1 MPLLGRSGILG
12 ERKNNF
18 FNGVCCGRGAMVGNT
33 YCITHS
39 GLLCEFNEKR
49 LLSKWVELR
58 VSWLGL
64 LSVVGVIVCWVSST
78 SDPLRLLH
86 VVNVIVF
93 WVSSTSDSMCLLQVG
108 DVIVFWVSSTS
119 DPCAYFL

>member
-18 FNGVCCGRGAMVGNT
+18 FNGVCCGRGDTAGST

-58 VSWLGL
+58 VSGRSHGVKAGSQTKCSGH
-64 LSVVGVIVCWVSST
+64 SVDICNSEHHCSGMFSV
-78 SDPLRLLH
+78 
-86 VVNVIVF
+86 
-93 WVSSTSDSMCLLQVG
+93 
-108 DVIVFWVSSTS
+108 
-119 DPCAYFL
+119 